1 MQGLFLPVKSLIN
14 IFSEYCNTEIDAGE
28 KMGILEKFTKSLGVG
43 KDTNLEEYM
52 STVEMENVDVLHEA
66 ADFYVKPIALESEND
81 VNVIMDELKARNI
94 ILLNGTPMAK
104 QPNKL
109 KQTIDNI
116 KMFVT
121 KINGDIARIDNDK
134 ILLTPS
140 KVKIVKSSRKK

>member
-1 MQGLFLPVKSLIN
+1 
-14 IFSEYCNTEIDAGE
+14 
-28 KMGILEKFTKSLGVG
+28 MGIFEKITKSIGVS
-43 KDTNLEEYM
+43 KDMNLEEYM
-52 STVEMENVDVLHEA
+52 NTVEMENVDVLHEA
-66 ADFYVKPIALESEND
+66 ADFYVKPIALETEND
-81 VNVIMDELKARNI
+81 IHVIMEELKAKNI
-94 ILLNGTPMAK
+94 VLLNVGPMSK

-140 KVKIVKSSRKK
+140 KVKIVKNKKR

>member
-1 MQGLFLPVKSLIN
+1 M
-14 IFSEYCNTEIDAGE
+14 
-28 KMGILEKFTKSLGVG
+28 MGILEKISKSIGVS
-43 KDTNLEEYM
+43 KEMNLEEYM
-52 STVEMENVDVLHEA
+52 NTVEMENVDVLHEA
-66 ADFYVKPIALESEND
+66 ADFYVKPIALESESD
-81 VNVIMDELKARNI
+81 VQVIMDELKAKNI
-94 ILLNGTPMAK
+94 ILLNVSPMSK

-140 KVKIVKSSRKK
+140 KVKIVKSRKR

>member
-1 MQGLFLPVKSLIN
+1 
-14 IFSEYCNTEIDAGE
+14 
-28 KMGILEKFTKSLGVG
+28 MGIFEKITKSLGVS
-43 KDTNLEEYM
+43 KEMNLEEYM
-52 STVEMENVDVLHEA
+52 NTVEMENVDVLHEA
-66 ADFYVKPIALESEND
+66 ADFYVKPIALENEND

-94 ILLNGTPMAK
+94 ILLNVTPMSK

-140 KVKIVKSSRKK
+140 KVKIVKSSRKR

>member
-1 MQGLFLPVKSLIN
+1 
-14 IFSEYCNTEIDAGE
+14 
-28 KMGILEKFTKSLGVG
+28 MGILEKITKGLGMG
-43 KDTNLEEYM
+43 KDMNLEEYM
-52 STVEMENVDVLHEA
+52 NTVEMENVDVLHEA

-81 VNVIMDELKARNI
+81 VSAIMEELKARNI
-94 ILLNGTPMAK
+94 ILLNVSPMAK

-116 KMFVT
+116 KMYVT

-140 KVKIVKSSRKK
+140 KVKIVKSRKR